1 MALVVLAICCLS
13 SSIGAGGF
21 FGGMIPGTEPHFL
34 KVTKAKEMKDIVKDL
49 KKLINDYETQI
60 QTEFPN
66 AGPDLSGLNT
76 EERTV
81 YSTMAKENM
90 TSLRDGEIC
99 VKVKDNTDK
108 NGKFVGKVELNE
120 YTNNV
125 FTLNGNVSKNKLFGD
140 YIGLDDNISK
150 SKVDEMMSVCLA
162 TDEEFDELI
171 NW

>member
-34 KVTKAKEMKDIVKDL
+34 KVTKAKKMKDIVKDL

-76 EERTV
+76 EERTA
-81 YSTMAKENM
+81 YLTMVKENM

-99 VKVKDNTDK
+99 VKVKDNTDE
-108 NGKFVGKVELNE
+108 NGKFMGRAELKE
-120 YTNNV
+120 YSDTV
-125 FTLNGNVSKNKLFGD
+125 FTLNGTKGKNKLFREYVDGFDEVGD
-140 YIGLDDNISK
+140 M
-150 SKVDEMMSVCLA
+150 VDVCIA

-171 NW
+171 NR